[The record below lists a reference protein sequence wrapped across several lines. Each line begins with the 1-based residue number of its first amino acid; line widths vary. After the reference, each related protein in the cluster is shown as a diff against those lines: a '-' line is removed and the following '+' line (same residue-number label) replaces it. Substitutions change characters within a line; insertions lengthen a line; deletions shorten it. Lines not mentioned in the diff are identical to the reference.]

1 MRLLRQ
7 ACQENGLLG
16 KSVLKKLKAEINVMK
31 KLLAVLILIFTAI
44 PFNSCSLKKEYDLYG
59 KEQVEALRESAKSRQ
74 SGRYLLTNLDTDV
87 MDQAFS
93 FMYNEDGSQ
102 TYLYE
107 RVSEEN
113 GYYAEF
119 SDGETF
125 YVLNGGETSILKK
138 GSEGYVSY
146 DRKNPHPYSTGDLL
160 FYENLFVKSSEE
172 IPGEDGGVCYRY
184 YYNTEKIN
192 DTLGT
197 SLTEFVTEYVF
208 GSDGGFEYFVQRN
221 SDGENSYAYR
231 IDVIDADSL
240 TEIENPI
247 MISEE

>member
-1 MRLLRQ
+1 M
-7 ACQENGLLG
+7 N
-16 KSVLKKLKAEINVMK
+16 MK
-31 KLLAVLILIFTAI
+31 KFTAI
-44 PFNSCSLKKEYDLYG
+44 LLLICTAVLLGGCSIKKEYDLYG
-59 KEQVEALRESAKSRQ
+59 KARVEALRESAKNWQ

-113 GYYAEF
+113 GYYTYYAEF
-119 SDGETF
+119 SDGGTF
-125 YVLNGGETSILKK
+125 YVMNGGEISILKS

-146 DRKNPHPYSTGDLL
+146 DRKTPHPYSTGDLL

-172 IPGEDGGVCYRY
+172 KPQEDGGVDYIY

-208 GSDGGFEYFVQRN
+208 GADGEFEYFVQRN
-221 SDGENSYAYR
+221 SDGESSYAYR

-240 TEIENPI
+240 TEIENPALD
-247 MISEE
+247 SEE

>member
-1 MRLLRQ
+1 M
-7 ACQENGLLG
+7 N
-16 KSVLKKLKAEINVMK
+16 MK
-31 KLLAVLILIFTAI
+31 KFPAVLLLLFTAMQ
-44 PFNSCSLKKEYDLYG
+44 FGGCSLKKEYDLYG
-59 KEQVEALRESAKSRQ
+59 KERVEDLRESAKNWQ
-74 SGRYLLTNLDTDV
+74 SGRYLLTNIDTDI

-125 YVLNGGETSILKK
+125 YVLNGGEASILKS
-138 GSEGYVSY
+138 GSEGYASY

-172 IPGEDGGVCYRY
+172 IPEEDGGVCYRY
-184 YYNTEKIN
+184 YYNTDKIN

-197 SLTEFVTEYVF
+197 SLTEFVTEYIF
-208 GSDGGFEYFVQRN
+208 NADGGFGYFVQRN
-221 SDGENSYAYR
+221 SDGESSYAYR
-231 IDVIDADSL
+231 IDIIDANSL
-240 TEIENPI
+240 TEIENPAV
-247 MISEE
+247 SAE

>member
-1 MRLLRQ
+1 MG
-7 ACQENGLLG
+7 C
-16 KSVLKKLKAEINVMK
+16 KKFHSINTVK
-31 KLLAVLILIFTAI
+31 ILIILFLICTAI
-44 PFNSCSLKKEYDLYG
+44 LGGCSLKKEYDLYG
-59 KEQVEALRESAKSRQ
+59 KENVEALRESAKGWQ

-107 RVSEEN
+107 RVLEEN

-172 IPGEDGGVCYRY
+172 ISGEDGGVCYRY

-208 GSDGGFEYFVQRN
+208 DSEGDFEYFVQRN

-231 IDVIDADSL
+231 IDIIEADSL
-240 TEIENPI
+240 TEIENPAV
-247 MISEE
+247 SGK

>member
-1 MRLLRQ
+1 MDYKKFRRTNTVILLIGDALSAGRYM
-7 ACQENGLLG
+7 N
-16 KSVLKKLKAEINVMK
+16 MK
-31 KLLAVLILIFTAI
+31 KFLAVLLLMCTAMLGG
-44 PFNSCSLKKEYDLYG
+44 CSLKKEYDLYG
-59 KEQVEALRESAKSRQ
+59 KAQVEALRESAKGWQ

-107 RVSEEN
+107 RVLEEN

-119 SDGETF
+119 SDGEAF
-125 YVLNGGETSILKK
+125 YVLSGGETNILKK

-208 GSDGGFEYFVQRN
+208 GSEGGFEYFVQRN

-240 TEIENPI
+240 TEIENPV
-247 MISEE
+247 MASEE

>member
-1 MRLLRQ
+1 
-7 ACQENGLLG
+7 
-16 KSVLKKLKAEINVMK
+16 MK
-31 KLLAVLILIFTAI
+31 MKRFLAVMLLLFAI
-44 PFNSCSLKKEYDLYG
+44 TQFGGCSLKKEYDLYG
-59 KEQVEALRESAKSRQ
+59 KARVEALRERAKGWQ
-74 SGRYLLTNLDTDV
+74 SGRYLLTNIDTDI

-107 RVSEEN
+107 RASEEN

-125 YVLNGGETSILKK
+125 YVLSGGEASVLKS
-138 GSEGYVSY
+138 GSDGYVSY
-146 DRKNPHPYSTGDLL
+146 GRENPHPYSTGDLL

-172 IPGEDGGVCYRY
+172 VPCEDGGVCYRY
-184 YYNTEKIN
+184 YYNTDKIN

-208 GSDGGFEYFVQRN
+208 NADGVFEYFVQRN
-221 SDGENSYAYR
+221 SDGESSYSYR
-231 IDVIDADSL
+231 IDIIDADSL
-240 TEIENPI
+240 TEIENPAV
-247 MISEE
+247 SGE